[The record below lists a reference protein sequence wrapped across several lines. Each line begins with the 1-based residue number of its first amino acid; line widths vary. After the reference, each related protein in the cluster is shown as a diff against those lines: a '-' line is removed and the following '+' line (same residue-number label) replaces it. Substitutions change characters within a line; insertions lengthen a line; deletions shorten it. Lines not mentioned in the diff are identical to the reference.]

1 MTRKP
6 IVDSYVRQLDF
17 LDPRKPVKVY
27 RNLHTGLWSVKQ
39 GVVRFHT
46 KCIFLTEVDFLV
58 NEKNR
63 QRVIREEKKN
73 VHAYVQGFICDR
85 PTYFAVGENWTIA
98 GCHEVTYNPYK
109 NKHFVCRRGE
119 VISAEVCGMIKR
131 DDGRM
136 RVYASNIL
144 LTSWDT
150 AGIIDSV
157 PVHLL

>member
-1 MTRKP
+1 MAKP
-6 IVDSYVRQLDF
+6 IANSYKEQLS
-17 LDPRKPVKVY
+17 LINPAKPIKCY

-46 KCIFLTEVDFLV
+46 KCIFLKDVDFLV

-63 QRVIREEKKN
+63 QRVIREKKKN

-85 PTYFAVGENWTIA
+85 PTYFTI
-98 GCHEVTYNPYK
+98 GVDCYEVTYNPYK
-109 NKHFVCRRGE
+109 CRHFVCRRGE

-150 AGIIDSV
+150 AGIIDTV

>member
-6 IVDSYVRQLDF
+6 VVDSYVRQLDF
-17 LDPRKPVKVY
+17 LDPRKPVKAY

-58 NEKNR
+58 NENGR
-63 QRVIREEKKN
+63 QRVLREQKKY

-85 PTYFAVGENWTIA
+85 PTFFTVGVD
-98 GCHEVTYNPYK
+98 CHEVTYDPYK
-109 NKHFVCRRGE
+109 NRQFVCRHGE
-119 VISAEVCGMIKR
+119 AISAEVCGMIRR
-131 DDGRM
+131 DDGKM

-144 LTSWDT
+144 TWTNVPDT
-150 AGIIDSV
+150 IEKV